1 MLEETLVEKEYYFMA
16 TKYSKHGW
24 KYYSDKE
31 VECDGHNAKIWHY
44 IVRPDGEELVM
55 DYSPYRYPSQEEVER
70 YIEAY
75 IDMESKMAD
84 IL

>member
-1 MLEETLVEKEYYFMA
+1 VTDRINIRKEYYFVA
-16 TKYSKHGW
+16 TKYSEDGW

-44 IVRPDGEELVM
+44 IITPTGKVLDM
-55 DYSPYRYPSQEEVER
+55 DFSPYRYPTIDNIEHF
-70 YIEAY
+70 IEAY

-84 IL
+84 